1 MEANERLCKDE
12 ISDTC
17 QQQNDA
23 VDSDGPL
30 LEVIL
35 VHPSSRER
43 NKR

>member
-1 MEANERLCKDE
+1 MKADERLCKDE
-12 ISDTC
+12 ISDTR
-17 QQQNDA
+17 QEQNDA
-23 VDSDGPL
+23 VDSDGPR